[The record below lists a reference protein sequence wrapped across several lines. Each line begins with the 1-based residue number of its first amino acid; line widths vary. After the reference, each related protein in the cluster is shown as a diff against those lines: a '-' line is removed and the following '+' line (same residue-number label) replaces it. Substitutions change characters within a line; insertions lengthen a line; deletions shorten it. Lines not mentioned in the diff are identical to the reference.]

1 MHICL
6 YAPDAFKV
14 EWYIS
19 IDRDCWTACFIRTYG
34 VAAMFGKQK
43 TSGMDVEV
51 KIQIVKLAFKTI
63 MTKII

>member
-6 YAPDAFKV
+6 CAPDAFKV
-14 EWYIS
+14 EWYLS

-43 TSGMDVEV
+43 TSGMDVE
-51 KIQIVKLAFKTI
+51 FKTR
-63 MTKII
+63 KINSNMRDLPLVR

>member
-14 EWYIS
+14 EWYLS
-19 IDRDCWTACFIRTYG
+19 LDRDCWTAYFIRTYG
-34 VAAMFGKQK
+34 VAAMFGKQM
-43 TSGMDVEV
+43 TSGMDVEF
-51 KIQIVKLAFKTI
+51 KTHIVKLAFKTL